1 MHKDV
6 YSRAVQNV
14 HNDQNLG
21 MDPIVQQ
28 LGKNPDQLCH
38 INRILAGMQD
48 AREAHAILASTWK
61 DVLEIRLNGT
71 TNTKIVCTHYL
82 KLVK

>member
-21 MDPIVQQ
+21 MDPIVQE
-28 LGKNPDQLCH
+28 LGKNPNQLCH

-48 AREAHAILASTWK
+48 ACEAHEILAITWK
-61 DVLEIRLNGT
+61 DVWEIRLKE
-71 TNTKIVCTHYL
+71 TNTKHFVRTI
-82 KLVK
+82 